1 VCPELRFRAFFIPAP
16 EPANQSKQTIMGLST
31 TTPTAHN
38 FEMHPDLLRSVIK
51 KQAGTLDK
59 ALLEGIMNSIDAGA
73 KRVDVTI
80 EPLRVT
86 INDDG
91 RGFRNADEVKDFFA
105 TFGTPHEEG
114 DATYGRFR
122 MGRGQM
128 FAFGINSWR
137 TGTFKMDVDINKRLG
152 FELEEELPNQIGCSI
167 EIKLYDALSLADVH
181 NTTRAITKMVKYT
194 PVPVYINGEKVNVDV
209 DPKKFPQTIEEAY
222 INTESSKYGG
232 LDVYNL
238 GVLVC
243 TMPAWKFGVSGVVV
257 SRQQL
262 DVNFARNDILAT
274 CKVWRKI
281 KAVVDASGKKEVTR
295 RATLT
300 EDEQENIIN
309 RLVTQNLSVYEADG
323 IRFLRDVTGKA
334 WTPAQVR
341 RARFEAYSVAPR
353 GNVYGDKLMQ
363 TGKAIVFDEGC
374 IALFECEPHEVFKK
388 FPFTGMPSFATLDSL
403 TTGISST
410 GTILPK
416 KQWKPSEKAWNAVA
430 RRMQGYLSQG
440 RWDMNQRRYTYDY
453 KARRID
459 IGTSDVANGW
469 TDGATYIAIGRE
481 FLKGLAMFKRGVPNI
496 NAFTKMALLL
506 IHEACHNTDSR
517 ENVHSPDFYREYHD
531 TTIKHVGWMVQDAL
545 SYMTPARY
553 KYLSGKD
560 VDLDEAVEMPSES
573 ELDE

>member
-1 VCPELRFRAFFIPAP
+1 MKNI
-16 EPANQSKQTIMGLST
+16 ST
-31 TTPTAHN
+31 HD
-38 FEMHPDLLRSVIK
+38 FEMDKSLLLSIIK

-73 KRVDVTI
+73 QRVDVTI

-86 INDDG
+86 ISDDG
-91 RGFRNADEVKDFFA
+91 RGFKSSGEIEAFFKR
-105 TFGTPHEEG
+105 FGTPHIEG
-114 DATYGRFR
+114 DATYGKFR

-128 FAFGINSWR
+128 FAFGVNSWR
-137 TGTFKMDVDINKRLG
+137 TGTFKMDVDVNTRIG
-152 FELEEELPNQIGCSI
+152 FELEEELPNHAGCSI

-181 NTTRAITKMVKYT
+181 NTTRAISKMVKYT
-194 PVPVYINGEKVNVDV
+194 PVPVYINGEKVNVDT
-209 DPKKFPQTIEEAY
+209 DIKKFPQTIDEAY

-309 RLVTQNLSVYEADG
+309 RIVTHDLRVSDADG

-341 RARFEAYSVAPR
+341 RSRFEAYSVAKR

-374 IALFECEPHEVFKK
+374 LALFECEPNEVFKK
-388 FPFTGMPSFATLDSL
+388 FPFSGMPSFATLDSL
-403 TTGISST
+403 TSGISST

-416 KQWKPSEKAWNAVA
+416 KQWKPTEKVWSAVA
-430 RRMQGYLSQG
+430 RRMQHYLSQS
-440 RWDMNQRRYTYDY
+440 RWDEIQRQYVYDY

-469 TDGATYIAIGRE
+469 TDGSTYIAIGRE
-481 FLKGLAMFKRGVPNI
+481 FLKGLTMFKRGVPNI
-496 NAFTKMALLL
+496 NAFTKVALLL
-506 IHEACHNTDSR
+506 VHEACHNTDSR

-531 TTIKHVGWMVQDAL
+531 LTMKSVGWMVQDAL
-545 SYMTPARY
+545 AYMTPARY

-560 VDLDEAVEMPSES
+560 VDLDEAVEMPTEADQ
-573 ELDE
+573 LDD

>member
-1 VCPELRFRAFFIPAP
+1 
-16 EPANQSKQTIMGLST
+16 
-31 TTPTAHN
+31 
-38 FEMHPDLLRSVIK
+38 MHPELLRSVIK

-80 EPLRVT
+80 DPLRVT

-91 RGFRNADEVKDFFA
+91 RGFRNAEEVREFFA
-105 TFGTPHEEG
+105 TFGTPHTEG

-137 TGTFKMDVDINKRLG
+137 TGAFKMDVDINKRLG
-152 FELEEELPNQIGCSI
+152 FELEEELPTQVGCCI
-167 EIKLYDALSLADVH
+167 EIQLYDALSIADVH
-181 NTTRAITKMVKYT
+181 NTTRAISKMVKYT
-194 PVPVYINGEKVNVDV
+194 PVPVYINGEKVNVDI
-209 DPKKFPQTIEEAY
+209 DPKKFPQTIEEGY
-222 INTESSKYGG
+222 INTVSAQYGG

-281 KAVVDASGKKEVTR
+281 KAVVDASGKREVTR

-309 RLVTQNLSVYEADG
+309 RLVTRDLRLYEADG

-334 WTPAQVR
+334 WTPAQIR
-341 RARFEAYSVAPR
+341 RARFEAYSVAER
-353 GNVYGDKLMQ
+353 GNAYGDKLIQ
-363 TGKAIVFDEGC
+363 AGKAIVFDEDC
-374 IALFECEPHEVFKK
+374 IALFECEPNEVFQK
-388 FPFTGMPSFATLDSL
+388 FPFDRMPSFATLESL
-403 TTGISST
+403 TVGISTS

-416 KQWKPSEKAWNAVA
+416 KQWKPSEKVWNAVV
-430 RRMQGYLSQG
+430 RRMQYYLSHG
-440 RWDMNQRRYTYDY
+440 KWDAVSKRYIQDY
-453 KARRID
+453 KSRRID
-459 IGTSDVANGW
+459 IGTSDVADGW
-469 TDGATYIAIGRE
+469 TDGSTYIALGRE
-481 FLKGLAMFKRGVPNI
+481 YIATLKMFKRGVPNI
-496 NAFTKMALLL
+496 NAFTKIALLL

-531 TTIKHVGWMVQDAL
+531 LTAKLAGLMIADAIA
-545 SYMTPARY
+545 YMTPARY

-560 VDLDEAVEMPSES
+560 VDLDEAVEMPES
-573 ELDE
+573 E

>member
-152 FELEEELPNQIGCSI
+152 FELEEELPNQIGCGI

-257 SRQQL
+257 SRHHKFHIRT
-262 DVNFARNDILAT
+262 DHVVN
-274 CKVWRKI
+274 RKI
-281 KAVVDASGKKEVTR
+281 ELVRCHVRRRLEVTDR
-295 RATLT
+295 RRKHA
-300 EDEQENIIN
+300 
-309 RLVTQNLSVYEADG
+309 
-323 IRFLRDVTGKA
+323 
-334 WTPAQVR
+334 
-341 RARFEAYSVAPR
+341 
-353 GNVYGDKLMQ
+353 
-363 TGKAIVFDEGC
+363 AIVRERESNQLAPEPGSEGMRRVSLVVVQREAERTRINERRQFFHPVAGC
-374 IALFECEPHEVFKK
+374 
-388 FPFTGMPSFATLDSL
+388 GMRGDVLD
-403 TTGISST
+403 G
-410 GTILPK
+410 
-416 KQWKPSEKAWNAVA
+416 
-430 RRMQGYLSQG
+430 
-440 RWDMNQRRYTYDY
+440 
-453 KARRID
+453 
-459 IGTSDVANGW
+459 
-469 TDGATYIAIGRE
+469 
-481 FLKGLAMFKRGVPNI
+481 
-496 NAFTKMALLL
+496 
-506 IHEACHNTDSR
+506 
-517 ENVHSPDFYREYHD
+517 
-531 TTIKHVGWMVQDAL
+531 
-545 SYMTPARY
+545 
-553 KYLSGKD
+553 
-560 VDLDEAVEMPSES
+560 
-573 ELDE
+573 

>member
-1 VCPELRFRAFFIPAP
+1 
-16 EPANQSKQTIMGLST
+16 MGLQ
-31 TTPTAHN
+31 TPTPSAHD
-38 FEMHPDLLRSVIK
+38 FQMHPELLRSVIK
-51 KQAGTLDK
+51 KQAGSLDK

-73 KRVDVTI
+73 QRVNVTI

-91 RGFRNADEVKDFFA
+91 RGFRDADEVREFFA
-105 TFGTPHEEG
+105 TFGTPHTDG

-128 FAFGINSWR
+128 FAFGINTWR

-152 FELEEELPNQIGCSI
+152 FELETDLPQQIGCSI
-167 EIKLYDALSLADVH
+167 DIKLYDALSLADVH
-181 NTTRAITKMVKYT
+181 NTTRAISKMVKYT
-194 PVPVYINGEKVNVDV
+194 PIPVYINGEKVNVDI
-209 DPKKFPQTIEEAY
+209 DPKKFPQTIAEGY
-222 INTESSKYGG
+222 INTVSAQYGG

-243 TMPAWKFGVSGVVV
+243 TMPAWKFGVSGIVV

-309 RLVTQNLSVYEADG
+309 RLVTRDLRVHEEDG

-341 RARFEAYSVAPR
+341 RARFEAYSVAER
-353 GNVYGDKLMQ
+353 GNAYGDKLIQ
-363 TGKAIVFDEGC
+363 AGKAIVFDKDC
-374 IALFECEPHEVFKK
+374 LALFECEPNEVFQK
-388 FPFTGMPSFATLDSL
+388 FPFDGMPSFATLESL
-403 TTGISST
+403 TVGISAS

-430 RRMQGYLSQG
+430 RRMQYYLSHG
-440 RWDMNQRRYTYDY
+440 RWDAVSRQYIRDY

-459 IGTSDVANGW
+459 IGTSDVADGW
-469 TDGATYIAIGRE
+469 TDGSTYIALGRE
-481 FLKGLAMFKRGVPNI
+481 YISTLKMFKRGVPNV
-496 NAFTKMALLL
+496 NAFTKMAMLL

-531 TTIKHVGWMVQDAL
+531 LTAKFAGLMVADTLA
-545 SYMTPARY
+545 YMTPARY
-553 KYLSGKD
+553 KHLSGKN
-560 VDLDEAVEMPSES
+560 VDLDDAVEMPTEADQ
-573 ELDE
+573 LDD

>member
-1 VCPELRFRAFFIPAP
+1 
-16 EPANQSKQTIMGLST
+16 MGT
-31 TTPTAHN
+31 TTATPSAHD
-38 FEMHPDLLRSVIK
+38 FQMHPELLRSVIK
-51 KQAGTLDK
+51 KQAGSLDK
-59 ALLEGIMNSIDAGA
+59 ALLEAIMNSIDAGA
-73 KRVDVTI
+73 RRVDVSI
-80 EPLRVT
+80 APLSVT
-86 INDDG
+86 ISDDG
-91 RGFRNADEVKDFFA
+91 RGFRDADEVRDFFA
-105 TFGTPHEEG
+105 TFGTPHTEG

-152 FELEEELPNQIGCSI
+152 FELESDLPQQEGCSI
-167 EIKLYDALSLADVH
+167 YIKLYDALSTADVH
-181 NTTRAITKMVKYT
+181 NTVRAITKMVKYT
-194 PVPVYINGEKVNVDV
+194 PIPVYINGEKVNVDI
-209 DPKKFPQTIEEAY
+209 DPKKFPQTINEAY
-222 INTESSKYGG
+222 INTQSAQYGG

-281 KAVVDASGKKEVTR
+281 KVVVDASGKREVTR
-295 RATLT
+295 RTTLT

-309 RLVTQNLSVYEADG
+309 RLVTKGLSICEADG
-323 IRFLRDVTGKA
+323 IRFLRDVTGKS

-341 RARFEAYSVAPR
+341 RARFEAYSVAER
-353 GNVYGDKLMQ
+353 GDAYGDKLIQ
-363 TGKAIVFDEGC
+363 SGKAIVFDKDC
-374 IALFECEPHEVFKK
+374 LALFECEPNEVFTK
-388 FPFTGMPSFATLDSL
+388 FAFNGMPSFATMKDL
-403 TTGISST
+403 TVGVSST
-410 GTILPK
+410 GTIMPK
-416 KQWKPSEKAWNAVA
+416 KRWKPSEKAWNAVA
-430 RRMQGYLSQG
+430 RRMQYYLTRG
-440 RWDMNQRRYTYDY
+440 EWDGSRYVYDY
-453 KARRID
+453 KTRRID
-459 IGTSDVANGW
+459 IGTSDVADGW

-481 FLKGLAMFKRGVPNI
+481 FLQGLAMFKRGVPNI
-496 NAFTKMALLL
+496 NAFTKVALLL

-531 TTIKHVGWMVQDAL
+531 TTMKHVGCMVQDAL
-545 SYMTPARY
+545 AYMTPARY
-553 KYLSGKD
+553 KHLSGKD